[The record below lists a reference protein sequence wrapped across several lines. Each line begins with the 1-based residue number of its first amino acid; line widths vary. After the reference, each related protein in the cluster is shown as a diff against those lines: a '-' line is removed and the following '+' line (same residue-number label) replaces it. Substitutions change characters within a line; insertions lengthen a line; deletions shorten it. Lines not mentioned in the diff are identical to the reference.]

1 MGSMADA
8 AESQILNVIRVWAA
22 IAWADGALAPAEAEG
37 LRRLVRNAELT
48 DEERAVAGRFV
59 AEPVA
64 MPETYLTSLTPLAR
78 RGVYRAGCRVAVVDH
93 VFTQSER
100 RMLDRLRDLLGIPED
115 LARQVEAE
123 VPGLLSI

>member
-1 MGSMADA
+1 MVEA
-8 AESQILNVIRVWAA
+8 AESQILDVIRVWAA

-48 DEERAVAGRFV
+48 GEERAAASRFV

-64 MPETYLTSLTPLAR
+64 MPETYLTNLSPLAR
-78 RGVYRAGCRVAVVDH
+78 HGVYRAACRVAVVDH

-100 RMLDRLRDLLGIPED
+100 RVLDRLRELLGIPED
-115 LARQVEAE
+115 GAREIEAG
-123 VPGLLSI
+123 VPGLVAL